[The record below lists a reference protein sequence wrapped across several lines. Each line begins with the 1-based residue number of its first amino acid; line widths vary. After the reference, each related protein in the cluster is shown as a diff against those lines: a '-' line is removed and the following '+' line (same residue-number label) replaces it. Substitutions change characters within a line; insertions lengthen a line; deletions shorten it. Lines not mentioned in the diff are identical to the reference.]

1 MAYAEKTQLMLR
13 LKSNLPAVVRIPGQI
28 VLWTAAYFILLNI
41 FSGSDKWQ
49 KIDYL
54 YTSIFMAT
62 LIMAVTVNFWIILPR
77 YLNRKRYAL
86 FFLFTAVNIA
96 ASTFF
101 NQILFSKLIDYIL
114 PGYYFISYYDYFDLL
129 KFFFVFVGLTT
140 LLHLSWEWFQLQE
153 TRHLLVMLEKEKIN
167 AEFKALMNQV
177 NPHFLFNSLTVLYS
191 LALKH
196 AAETPGAIIK
206 LSDILRY
213 VIYESAAGEVPL
225 TSEITL
231 LHNYIDLQRYRVDA
245 SARITFDTD
254 VQDPAIPIVSMILLP
269 LVENSFKHGVKG
281 DIENTFI
288 DIRLHVAQGVI
299 NFSIVNNKS
308 DVEPTEKSEGG
319 IGLKNIEERLT
330 LIYGRRHTLAV
341 SNMMK
346 TFKVELTI
354 NTQP

>member
-1 MAYAEKTQLMLR
+1 VAYTEKIQLMLR
-13 LKSNLPAVVRIPGQI
+13 YRSHLPAATKIAGQI
-28 VLWTAAYFILLNI
+28 LFWTVAYFTLLNI
-41 FSGSDKWQ
+41 FSGSGSWQ

-54 YTSIFMAT
+54 YTSIFMTT

-77 YLNRKRYAL
+77 YLSRKRYAL

-140 LLHLSWEWFQLQE
+140 LIHLSWEWFQLQE

-191 LALKH
+191 LSLKN

-225 TSEITL
+225 SSEITL

-245 SARITFDTD
+245 SARITFNTD

-288 DIRLHVAQGVI
+288 DIQLHAVQGVI
-299 NFSIVNNKS
+299 TFNIVNNKS
-308 DVEPTEKSEGG
+308 DTEPAEKPAGG
-319 IGLKNIEERLT
+319 IGLKNIEERLN
-330 LIYGRRHTLAV
+330 LIYGSRYTLTVDRTA
-341 SNMMK
+341 K
-346 TFKVELTI
+346 TFKVKLTI
-354 NTQP
+354 NTLP